1 MNTKRINKESLKE
14 QVRNIL
20 YDKIVSGEFSP
31 NERLKIIPIANALD
45 VSQAPVREAIQCL
58 ITSGYLEHIPN
69 VGVRVKEFTKAEIQ
83 ETYKVREALEVAS
96 LKNCKE
102 APQILAEKLERV
114 FIRMKSACTDENINE
129 YIMHNNTFH
138 RCLVE
143 ASKNKKML
151 DVWESLHLPLYVK
164 QTLTGLDIS
173 LEQILP
179 LHEPII
185 TGLQNNCIEQA
196 IEALE
201 AHYFFV

>member
-31 NERLKIIPIANALD
+31 NERLKIIPIAKALD

-58 ITSGYLEHIPN
+58 ITSGHLEHIPN
-69 VGVRVKEFTKAEIQ
+69 VGVRVKEFTKTEIQ
-83 ETYKVREALEVAS
+83 ETYKVREALEIAS
-96 LKNCKE
+96 LKNCE
-102 APQILAEKLERV
+102 DAPQAIAVHLEKALK
-114 FIRMKSACTDENINE
+114 RMQSACAKGNITD
-129 YIMHNNTFH
+129 YIAHNNTFH

-151 DVWESLHLPLYVK
+151 EVWESLHLPLYMK

-173 LEQILP
+173 LEEVLP
-179 LHEPII
+179 LHEPIV
-185 TGLQNNCIEQA
+185 TALKNDRVEEA